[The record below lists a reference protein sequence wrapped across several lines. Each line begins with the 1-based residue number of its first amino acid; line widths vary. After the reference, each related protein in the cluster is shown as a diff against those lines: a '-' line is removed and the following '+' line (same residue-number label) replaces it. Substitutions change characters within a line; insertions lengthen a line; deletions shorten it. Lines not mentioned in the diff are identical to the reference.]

1 MGVGFAGDSPSGIK
15 VRMALNRSP
24 DMGRV
29 GVAAAVLTGMLA
41 LSAPAASSRAQVAG
55 DKELAERG
63 SRSLDYA
70 YALAIQRNGRLV
82 VAGLSAYAGGRF
94 ALARYTLRG
103 KLDPSFGSGGKVL
116 TAFGSRGYSLASAL
130 AIERDGKLVA
140 AGQSRVTVLSDD
152 FAIGRYGALGRLDS
166 SFGRGGKV
174 LTDFGS
180 RKRISG
186 WARALAIQA
195 DGKIVAAGLSG
206 VLRVCCLRFALSR
219 YTARGKLDPTF
230 GRGGKVV
237 TQLGSEGSAEAVAIQ
252 RDGKIVVAGN
262 GGVGDRYDFALARY
276 TSRGKLDPSF
286 GRGGTVLT
294 DFGSFAAATAV
305 VIDADG
311 KIVAVGQSG
320 DDFALARY
328 TADGKL
334 DPSFG
339 SDGKVV
345 TNFGFT
351 TENCPPCLLS
361 TEGASALAIQADG
374 KLVVAGSSDARGE
387 WGEKHCCIQDFAL
400 ARYNA
405 DGSLDPSFGS
415 SGKVL
420 TIFFPANSYAE
431 AVGIK
436 ADGKIVAAGGGAG
449 YFALAR
455 YTTSGKLDAT
465 FGSGGKV
472 VTNFRTR

>member
-1 MGVGFAGDSPSGIK
+1 
-15 VRMALNRSP
+15 
-24 DMGRV
+24 MGRV
-29 GVAAAVLTGMLA
+29 GVAAAVVTGLLA

-70 YALAIQRNGRLV
+70 YALAIQRNGRIV
-82 VAGLSAYAGGRF
+82 VAGRSAYAGWRF

-116 TAFGSRGYSLASAL
+116 TAFGSRGYSWASAL
-130 AIERDGKLVA
+130 AIQRDGKLAAAGPSGVA
-140 AGQSRVTVLSDD
+140 ALHDG
-152 FAIGRYGALGRLDS
+152 FAIGRYSARGRLDS

-180 RKRISG
+180 PRFVG
-186 WARALAIQA
+186 AGARALAIQA
-195 DGKIVAAGLSG
+195 DGKLVVAGLWG
-206 VLRVCCLRFALSR
+206 FELAR
-219 YTARGKLDPTF
+219 YTARGKLDATF

-237 TQLGSEGSAEAVAIQ
+237 THLGSGGGARAVAIQ
-252 RDGKIVVAGN
+252 RDGKIVAAGDSF
-262 GGVGDRYDFALARY
+262 VGHRLEFALARY
-276 TSRGKLDPSF
+276 TADGKLDPSF

-294 DFGSFAAATAV
+294 DFGSWGGGAAVA
-305 VIDADG
+305 IDAHG
-311 KIVAVGQSG
+311 KIVVAGESG
-320 DDFALARY
+320 SDDFALARY
-328 TADGKL
+328 SVDGSL
-334 DPSFG
+334 DQSFG
-339 SDGKVV
+339 SGGKVV
-345 TNFGFT
+345 TNFGST
-351 TENCPPCLLS
+351 PVNCPPCLPS
-361 TEGASALAIQADG
+361 SEEAHALAIQADG
-374 KLVVAGSSDARGE
+374 KLVVAGSSDARG
-387 WGEKHCCIQDFAL
+387 GNNKRGACCLSDFAL

-415 SGKVL
+415 GGKVL

-455 YTTSGKLDAT
+455 YTASGKQDPT
-465 FGSGGKV
+465 FGSFGKV
-472 VTNFRTR
+472 VTNFRKR